1 MPPLKTAIRC
11 KKSNKIDGVSTTSP
25 AVSSE
30 SMIKGGEP
38 DAGGD
43 KVTEDLP
50 LKIDDL
56 QHGSEN
62 VDQDKQGSG
71 INGPQLE
78 TVSQQ
83 SSDGMQVKQVEAQIR
98 FFHKMA
104 SRLAPVT
111 GGKKLISGVLEAK
124 RPTISQLHDKSR
136 MEANIVFLEQHK
148 GLFWCWIKW
157 SSGLVCAS
165 GKDPTQCPR
174 SSGTFH
180 LYFLCIQG
188 LVQCFSCVCSKGDKL
203 IKSNLLNNN
212 ILLKQVSN
220 QD

>member
-11 KKSNKIDGVSTTSP
+11 KKSDKIDGDSTTSP

-30 SMIKGGEP
+30 SMIKVEVVLENSVVGDVNNAINQGGEP

-50 LKIDDL
+50 LVSEDVGKGKQGEGDGIVYLENDESDETIVQKIDDL

-83 SSDGMQVKQVEAQIR
+83 SS
-98 FFHKMA
+98 
-104 SRLAPVT
+104 
-111 GGKKLISGVLEAK
+111 GKPI
-124 RPTISQLHDKSR
+124 
-136 MEANIVFLEQHK
+136 
-148 GLFWCWIKW
+148 
-157 SSGLVCAS
+157 
-165 GKDPTQCPR
+165 
-174 SSGTFH
+174 H
-180 LYFLCIQG
+180 L
-188 LVQCFSCVCSKGDKL
+188 
-203 IKSNLLNNN
+203 
-212 ILLKQVSN
+212 
-220 QD
+220 

>member
-11 KKSNKIDGVSTTSP
+11 KKSDKIDGVSTTSP

-30 SMIKGGEP
+30 SMIKVEVVLENSVVGDVNNAINQGGEP

-50 LKIDDL
+50 LVSEDVGKGKQGEGDGIVYLENDESDETIVQKIDDL

-83 SSDGMQVKQVEAQIR
+83 SS
-98 FFHKMA
+98 
-104 SRLAPVT
+104 
-111 GGKKLISGVLEAK
+111 GKPI
-124 RPTISQLHDKSR
+124 
-136 MEANIVFLEQHK
+136 
-148 GLFWCWIKW
+148 
-157 SSGLVCAS
+157 
-165 GKDPTQCPR
+165 
-174 SSGTFH
+174 H
-180 LYFLCIQG
+180 L
-188 LVQCFSCVCSKGDKL
+188 
-203 IKSNLLNNN
+203 
-212 ILLKQVSN
+212 
-220 QD
+220 